1 MRHYSFADD
10 PALAICKGNLVK
22 FYRSVEGRQNRRDAE
37 RIDLENEIMPT
48 IETVA
53 TPVHN
58 RISIQIPKE
67 YASYSFKVVLVPFT
81 MSESSLRTVKKVP
94 GLSFEIKDEDLFSDD
109 ADMWEACSNETPIA

>member
-1 MRHYSFADD
+1 M
-10 PALAICKGNLVK
+10 C
-22 FYRSVEGRQNRRDAE
+22 SVEGRQIRRDAE

-67 YASYSFKVVLVPFT
+67 YASYSFKVVLLPFT
-81 MSESSLRTVKKVP
+81 MSESCLRTVKKVP